1 MSGVFL
7 KDQMDN
13 PFLVVD
19 RILSEQAG
27 KYDACVID
35 FHRETTA
42 ELVCMAEWVK
52 GRASLVYGTHTHVQ
66 TNDERIIDG
75 GTAMITDIG
84 MTWPIHSAIG
94 QDFESR
100 IAGFVSGS
108 GAFAIKP
115 VPMEHGPMVVT
126 GVFVDIDAMG
136 RATHIE
142 KIRITSDE

>member
-1 MSGVFL
+1 
-7 KDQMDN
+7 MDN

-19 RILSEQAG
+19 RILTEQAG

-52 GRASLVYGTHTHVQ
+52 GRTSLVYGTHTHVQ

-84 MTWPIHSAIG
+84 MTGPIHSAIG

-100 IAGFVSGS
+100 ISGFVSGS
-108 GAFAIKP
+108 
-115 VPMEHGPMVVT
+115 
-126 GVFVDIDAMG
+126 
-136 RATHIE
+136 
-142 KIRITSDE
+142 

>member
-19 RILSEQAG
+19 KILEEQKG
-27 KYDACVID
+27 MYDACVID

-52 GRASLVYGTHTHVQ
+52 GRVSLIYGTHTHVQ
-66 TNDERIIDG
+66 TNDERIIEG
-75 GTAMITDIG
+75 GTAMMTDIG
-84 MTWPIHSAIG
+84 MTGPIHSAIG

-108 GAFAIKP
+108 GAFVIKP

-126 GVFVDIDAMG
+126 GVFVETGDSG
-136 RATHIE
+136 RVIHIE

>member
-1 MSGVFL
+1 M
-7 KDQMDN
+7 
-13 PFLVVD
+13 
-19 RILSEQAG
+19 
-27 KYDACVID
+27 Y
-35 FHRETTA
+35 
-42 ELVCMAEWVK
+42 
-52 GRASLVYGTHTHVQ
+52 GRMGEGRVSLIYGTHTHVQ

-84 MTWPIHSAIG
+84 MTGPIHSAIG

-108 GAFAIKP
+108 WAFAIKP

-126 GVFVDIDAMG
+126 GVLVETDEVG
-136 RATHIE
+136 HTTHIE